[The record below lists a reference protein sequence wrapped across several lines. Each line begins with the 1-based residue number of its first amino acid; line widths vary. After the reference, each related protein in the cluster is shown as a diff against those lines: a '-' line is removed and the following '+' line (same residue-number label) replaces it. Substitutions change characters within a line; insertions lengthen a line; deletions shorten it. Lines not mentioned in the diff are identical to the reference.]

1 MDVMTLREFYGN
13 LLAITGNNE
22 ELFISRNSKKD
33 NIDSDNDNDKLDIDN
48 DSNSDSDNLNNNS
61 NSNALDMN
69 TMKKVINN
77 I

>member
-22 ELFISRNSKKD
+22 ELFVSRNSKKD
-33 NIDSDNDNDKLDIDN
+33 NVDID
-48 DSNSDSDNLNNNS
+48 SDSDNLNNNS
-61 NSNALDMN
+61 NSNVLDMN